1 MRGLDRNEWKVL
13 HWQGPQSHNE
23 EYPRFYHPACY
34 RLIARGLVYVEVCD
48 RGHKH
53 LIQEILLRKLP
64 LFCRQADFRCAS
76 ETLMSR

>member
-13 HWQGPQSHNE
+13 HWASPNHNE

-53 LIQEILLRKLP
+53 LVPTYLAGLAIRCHLLATSKL
-64 LFCRQADFRCAS
+64 
-76 ETLMSR
+76 EV